1 MKTMAYAL
9 DSLPLNTLI
18 GPVSRATEVLVRLDE
33 RVARSP
39 VRDGFVERQH
49 FADAASALWLEGELV
64 HLEDLVLHDAHMDI
78 RTPTHEL
85 TRAHAVL
92 RTRRRIFAQKPDW
105 ALSRDGFLALTGR
118 GEAMTALGQKNRE
131 GEGTETTAVEADVQ
145 GDAEDDRLAEEFAE
159 IDAVLARSSKI
170 LSGADVPA
178 RKEETSRHDRPD
190 PQNGLIYDLDW
201 NEEERLAEWQDVI
214 SRTRNLP
221 VVLRAAILL
230 EAWSDIEVLQH
241 AAWLGPLLVAA
252 LLRQEGL
259 AANHLASLH
268 LGAKNIPRERRRA
281 RNRSDRLLALLDAIH
296 EAALAGLKEHDRLV
310 LAKSLMERKLRDRR
324 ASSKLADVIELVLSR
339 PLVSAAMIQDR
350 LKVTK
355 QGALNLVGE
364 LGLREMTGRGRFR
377 AWGIV

>member
-1 MKTMAYAL
+1 MKAT
-9 DSLPLNTLI
+9 
-18 GPVSRATEVLVRLDE
+18 ATEALARLDE
-33 RVARSP
+33 RLARSP
-39 VRDGFVERQH
+39 VREGFVERQN
-49 FADAASALWLEGELV
+49 FADAAAALWLEGELV

-92 RTRRRIFAQKPDW
+92 RVRRRIFAQKPDW
-105 ALSRDGFLALTGR
+105 ALGREGLRELTGR
-118 GEAMTALGQKNRE
+118 GAMPAAAGQKDRE
-131 GEGTETTAVEADVQ
+131 GEGAGASSVEADGP
-145 GDAEDDRLAEEFAE
+145 GDAEDDLPAEEFAE

-170 LSGADVPA
+170 LNGADVPA
-178 RKEETSRHDRPD
+178 RTRRSDARPD
-190 PQNGLIYDLDW
+190 LIYDLDW
-201 NEEERLAEWQDVI
+201 NEEERLAEWQEVLA
-214 SRTRNLP
+214 RTRDLP

-241 AAWLGPLLVAA
+241 AIWLGPLLVAA

-259 AANHLASLH
+259 AANHLASLQ

-281 RNRSDRLLALLDAIH
+281 RNRSDRLLAFVDAIH
-296 EAALAGLKEHDRLV
+296 DAALAGLKEHDRLTM
-310 LAKSLMERKLRDRR
+310 AKNQMERRLKQRR
-324 ASSKLADVIELVLSR
+324 VSSKLPGLIEIVLSR
-339 PLVSAAMIQDR
+339 PLVSTGMIQDR

-377 AWGIV
+377 AWGVL